1 MPVEPSHG
9 LLAVAIPDD
18 AEERLKAH
26 LTPLDNW
33 SLMGKYISEVTKEV
47 GKDTSFVDELGID
60 DCRCVDQRCLELTN
74 GVGKLVV
81 SGVTGYPQN
90 SPFRTTGTSSC
101 TRTIKFELVVIQTLA
116 VIFISCVIV
125 FILS

>member
-1 MPVEPSHG
+1 MPVKPSHG

-26 LTPLDNW
+26 LTPLDSW
-33 SLMGKYISEVTKEV
+33 SLMGKYVSEVIKEV
-47 GKDTSFVDELGID
+47 GKDSSFVGKLGVD

-81 SGVTGYPQN
+81 GEVTGYPSKTVLSGLRVPVLAPEQSN
-90 SPFRTTGTSSC
+90 SNS
-101 TRTIKFELVVIQTLA
+101 
-116 VIFISCVIV
+116 
-125 FILS
+125 